1 MASLEASIKIA
12 ATSKVSN
19 RNIESHHYFNQ
30 FQNIFNWIGKSNNI
44 FLKIAH
50 DENQEVL
57 FFFQDLHLEL
67 PVR

>member
-1 MASLEASIKIA
+1 MASLEVRIKIA

-30 FQNIFNWIGKSNNI
+30 FQNVKQY

-50 DENQEVL
+50 DESQEVL
-57 FFFQDLHLEL
+57 VFQDLHLEL